1 MDFLWSKKNL
11 FMCMKPAVEILFSI
25 VIEGG
30 GDFFFANERVFSSQ
44 KNYLNDNMKIQ

>member
-30 GDFFFANERVFSSQ
+30 GAFFSPTRGFLAAK